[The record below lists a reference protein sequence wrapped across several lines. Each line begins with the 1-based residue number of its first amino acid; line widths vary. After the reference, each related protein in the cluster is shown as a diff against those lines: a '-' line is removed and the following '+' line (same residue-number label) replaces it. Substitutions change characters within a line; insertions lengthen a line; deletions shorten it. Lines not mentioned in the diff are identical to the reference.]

1 MVLEKIP
8 KFYMELLSVLSCAVV
23 SDSVIPW
30 TVAHQAPLSM
40 VFSRQEYWSGLPFFS
55 SRGSSQLRDQT
66 LVSYIVKQI
75 LYHWATW
82 EANGAPENSFMARE
96 KLPGCHMAALTA
108 PSMKYKLTNHVVR
121 RRLMVLGL
129 CIKYTI
135 KKQVSPNHLSP
146 SYSQSFHSR
155 RQEHNSCPYSPHPGN
170 SSAFSIP
177 KESVGMG

>member
-1 MVLEKIP
+1 MVLVKIP

-66 LVSYIVKQI
+66 LVSYIVNQI

-96 KLPGCHMAALTA
+96 KLPGCHMATLIA
-108 PSMKYKLTNHVVR
+108 PSMKYKSTNHCCQKTSHGSWA
-121 RRLMVLGL
+121 LHKIHIQKAGFTQPPFSQL
-129 CIKYTI
+129 
-135 KKQVSPNHLSP
+135 LSI
-146 SYSQSFHSR
+146 
-155 RQEHNSCPYSPHPGN
+155 
-170 SSAFSIP
+170 IP
-177 KESVGMG
+177 Q